1 MKKAKKK
8 TNHITINLNDNDFLI
23 IKKLA
28 ENNRRNLAEFVR
40 LVLVDASKQIFIN
53 SQVNKDTFKQAIFK
67 K

>member
-28 ENNRRNLAEFVR
+28 EKERRNLTEFVR
-40 LVLVDASKQIFIN
+40 LVLVDATKQIFIN
-53 SQVNKDTFKQAIFK
+53 SQVNKDTFKKAIFK
-67 K
+67 E

>member
-67 K
+67 E